1 MKLVIKFLVICSL
14 LISSVQAVT
23 FDVLVLPTDLV
34 NSKENYYG
42 FEEVSEIIAEDII
55 NDFNS
60 SNGKIQSPELYEV
73 RNKMTQDAA
82 LKTLITNTLKK
93 YDRDS
98 VDYKALKEIGKN
110 FSCKSVLL
118 VSSSVITNKNS
129 LKRGLWEVLEVS
141 TAFNLEYP
149 YRLDTSMVLIDTVN
163 DIVMW
168 SNRYSTKIGT
178 NADTFEAKNYA
189 QANEIL
195 SKVRLYSEK
204 IAAKSASQNI
214 ILRFY
219 PKTLRTINKEFDN
232 SDGGALK
239 FDRTIPQQPAKNES
253 PDEEFFGDM
262 IYGI

>member
-1 MKLVIKFLVICSL
+1 MNFNIISKLSEL
-14 LISSVQAVT
+14 L
-23 FDVLVLPTDLV
+23 
-34 NSKENYYG
+34 
-42 FEEVSEIIAEDII
+42 
-55 NDFNS
+55 
-60 SNGKIQSPELYEV
+60 
-73 RNKMTQDAA
+73 
-82 LKTLITNTLKK
+82 TN
-93 YDRDS
+93 
-98 VDYKALKEIGKN
+98 E
-110 FSCKSVLL
+110 
-118 VSSSVITNKNS
+118 
-129 LKRGLWEVLEVS
+129 LKRKPTIILDPNPEKSYRVS
-141 TAFNLEYP
+141 G
-149 YRLDTSMVLIDTVN
+149 TVN

-178 NADTFEAKNYA
+178 NTNTFEAKNYA

>member
-178 NADTFEAKNYA
+178 N
-189 QANEIL
+189 
-195 SKVRLYSEK
+195 